1 MIAMPQ
7 IPEKQTAINR
17 DSSAILRMQEIFIS
31 VPIARTMVKDLSR
44 GHKNNSGVHTFMQD
58 SVELQIQI
66 ANFYQ

>member
-1 MIAMPQ
+1 MPQ

-31 VPIARTMVKDLSR
+31 VPIARNMVKDLSR
-44 GHKNNSGVHTFMQD
+44 GHKNKGGVCTFMQD
-58 SVELQIQI
+58 SVELQIQL